1 MCPAHDADVIAR
13 LETIGMTDGTRIV
26 NGGEL
31 SALVDA
37 GANRDVMTY
46 LAEHQPSCHDDTSE
60 AMLRAAEG
68 CGEWVA
74 YSPSFEQYRY
84 VALVTKRRIFA
95 LGIGQRSACYRLPP
109 ALRTT
114 ALQTGAVAAG
124 EIGPAWVRFELFR
137 ADWPRPDLAFW
148 TLRAYA
154 FAREDAT

>member
-1 MCPAHDADVIAR
+1 MTAR
-13 LETIGMTDGTRIV
+13 ARTV

-31 SALVDA
+31 GALVDI
-37 GANRDVMTY
+37 GASGDVLTY
-46 LAEHQPSCHDDTSE
+46 LAEHQPSCHDDTAE
-60 AMLRAAEG
+60 ALLRAAEG

-74 YSPSFEQYRY
+74 FSPSFEQYRY
-84 VALVTKRRIFA
+84 VALVTNRRIFA
-95 LGIGQRSACYRLPP
+95 LGIGQRSVCYRLPE

-114 ALQTGAVAAG
+114 AVQAGAVAAG

-154 FAREDAT
+154 FAGEDAT